1 MRVEFLNWLVWI
13 RSEYFT
19 HGGEVTN
26 QRRDDSALAIL
37 YEVFGDGTDYDWAL
51 GDDAD
56 DADDLRRD
64 TKYKDVGP
72 SPQNP

>member
-1 MRVEFLNWLVWI
+1 
-13 RSEYFT
+13 
-19 HGGEVTN
+19 VTN

-64 TKYKDVGP
+64 TKYKDVRQ
-72 SPQNP
+72 SPQNL